1 MSMIQHHAICHVGTV
16 RTTNEDAVLSYAD
29 AGLWAVADG
38 MGGHQAGDYASQCLI
53 DHISRACDKYKGNY
67 LVERIRQII
76 TNAHLSI
83 YEHSQQM
90 PGTPLIGTTIVVL
103 ALEADNFHCFWSGDS
118 RCYLLRDSQLTALTN
133 DHTEASEMIASGEN
147 PDSLSNEERTR
158 AENTLVHAI
167 GIDNDPPHID
177 YVTGYIY
184 EGDRFL
190 LCSDGINKI
199 FSDDDICTRLNNGNI
214 GEINQSFLDDA
225 LSNNAPDN
233 LSNIIVSVG

>member
-1 MSMIQHHAICHVGTV
+1 MSTIQHHAICHVGSV
-16 RTTNEDAVLSYAD
+16 RTTNEDAILSYAD

-38 MGGHQAGDYASQCLI
+38 MGGHEAGDYASQCLI
-53 DHISRACDKYKGNY
+53 DHLSRACDKYKGNY

-83 YEHSQQM
+83 FEHSQQM
-90 PGTPLIGTTIVVL
+90 AGKPLIGSTIVVL

-118 RCYLLRDSQLTALTN
+118 RCYLLRDNTLNALTN
-133 DHTEASEMIASGEN
+133 DHTEAEAMLAEGGSPET
-147 PDSLSNEERTR
+147 LSDEEKIR

-167 GIDNDPPHID
+167 GIDNEPPHVD
-177 YVTGYIY
+177 YVSGYIY

-199 FSDDDICTRLNNGNI
+199 FTDEDINSRIAQNNI

-225 LSNNAPDN
+225 LSSHAPDN
-233 LSNIIVSVG
+233 LSSIIISVG